1 MKTFHTVAIGLA
13 IANIAIGIQT
23 GGMGRILTFCVLLL
37 GLIFTRR
44 WLDD

>member
-1 MKTFHTVAIGLA
+1 MKTFHTVAIGLG
-13 IANIAIGIQT
+13 IANIAIGIQA
-23 GGMGRILTFCVLLL
+23 GDIGRIFTFCVLLL

>member
-1 MKTFHTVAIGLA
+1 MKTFHTVTVGMG

-23 GGMGRILTFCVLLL
+23 GDMGRILTFCVLLL

-44 WLDD
+44 WVGD